1 MRELRTCPLTGTVVL
16 LNDAWVERPPAP
28 RAPPSP
34 CPWCAFEGPVITRRG
49 DWRACPH
56 PTPAL
61 GVEGSVELRV
71 GHGRVARDALG
82 VHEVLVGPHEGA
94 AAEALALGAER
105 VADLRGDRRLG
116 ELRLVRRD
124 RPGAHAAW
132 QLLGLPWALPNGDVA
147 AWRDAELA
155 DGARL
160 VGVHD
165 GVGAVLAWAPRV
177 PFELWIVPTS
187 GREGLA
193 GADAGAALL
202 GPSLARLR
210 RALGPVD
217 IDVVVIDGAPWRIE
231 LLPRLR
237 APWPGEVALGVPHH
251 GVVPEVAAAYL
262 RARPTEAG

>member
-16 LNDAWVERPPAP
+16 LNDAWTERPPAP
-28 RAPPSP
+28 RPPPGP
-34 CPWCAFEGPVITRRG
+34 CPWCSLEGPEITRRG
-49 DWRACPH
+49 AWRACPH

-61 GVEGSVELRV
+61 GVEGSTELRV

-82 VHEVLVGPHEGA
+82 VHELLLGPHDGDA
-94 AAEALALGAER
+94 AGALALGAER

-116 ELRLVRRD
+116 ELRLVHRD
-124 RPGAHAAW
+124 RVGGHATW
-132 QLLGLPWALPNGDVA
+132 QLLGLPYPLPGGDVA

-155 DGARL
+155 DGARV
-160 VGVHD
+160 VGATD
-165 GVGAVLAWAPRV
+165 GVTAVLAWAPRV
-177 PFELWIVPTS
+177 PFELWIVPS
-187 GREGLA
+187 AGRAGLD
-193 GADAGAALL
+193 GAAAGAALL
-202 GPSLARLR
+202 GPALARLR

-217 IDVVVIDGAPWRIE
+217 VDVVVIDGAPWRIE

-237 APWPGEVALGVPHH
+237 GPWPAEVALGVPHH